1 MHVLLEREYSVKE
14 SVYHIMHELWLRKML
29 SAVIC
34 ANIDL
39 PGKRM
44 EMILSGME
52 IAELPVN
59 QKNFMM
65 KLLKVITALLG
76 NILEF

>member
-1 MHVLLEREYSVKE
+1 
-14 SVYHIMHELWLRKML
+14 ML

-65 KLLKVITALLG
+65 KLLRVITALLG
-76 NILEF
+76 NIQEF